1 MNEVIK
7 NLTERRSV
15 KSYNTQTVPKE
26 ILEQIIETG
35 KYAPSGRN
43 LQASVMVCVT
53 DKDTVKKLSK
63 LNAAVMGAD
72 IDPFYNASTVIIVFA
87 DSTIP
92 TYIYDGSLVM
102 GNLMNAAYSLG
113 VSSCWIH
120 RAKEVFMTDEGKELM
135 KKWELDEKYVGIG
148 NCILGYTDST
158 IPDAKPRKENY
169 VIFD

>member
-135 KKWELDEKYVGIG
+135 KKWGLTNDYEGIG
-148 NCILGYTDST
+148 NIALGYRNGELPTA
-158 IPDAKPRKENY
+158 AKRKENY
-169 VIFD
+169 IIYD